1 MRKADNHDLFTDTTN
16 ISWAPSICRHYSKF
30 LRFIKTKKKKNPQGF
45 YNLAGKPIVIGK
57 QLEKKTAFLI
67 RRKVMDTYCSSPW
80 ICNVHVSSGCT
91 KSNCSWAFTS
101 GELWVLPGFRGG
113 HSLISQIF
121 TTLSFIDPIIF
132 TYSVA
137 LDFPNFLVGWGNSI
151 LSSLLSFTSQLKSHL
166 SLLEAAIQAGVDL
179 WSNVAGFGHEMPISA
194 VWYNLSYV
202 VLSFSCYFYVRV
214 GGTLHAFCQA
224 LSPGPK

>member
-1 MRKADNHDLFTDTTN
+1 
-16 ISWAPSICRHYSKF
+16 
-30 LRFIKTKKKKNPQGF
+30 
-45 YNLAGKPIVIGK
+45 
-57 QLEKKTAFLI
+57 
-67 RRKVMDTYCSSPW
+67 MDTYCSSPW

-151 LSSLLSFTSQLKSHL
+151 LTSLLSFMSQLKSHL

-179 WSNVAGFGHEMPISA
+179 WSNMAGFGHEVPISA

-202 VLSFSCYFYVRV
+202 VFFLLLLLCKSGGNIACFLPSFISRAKVVPDPSRCSRRFHV
-214 GGTLHAFCQA
+214 Q
-224 LSPGPK
+224 